1 MRLFTADKIE
11 EIKKK
16 SANALSVF
24 RKTVSDLAEVN
35 SAIESEIKSREEEIV
50 VLQKECG
57 TLNEVKQE
65 NTQFIV
71 KINEFLGTP
80 NSN

>member
-24 RKTVSDLAEVN
+24 RKTVSDLVEIN
-35 SAIESEIKSREEEIV
+35 SAIESEIKTREDEIV

>member
-1 MRLFTADKIE
+1 MGLFTADKIE

-24 RKTVSDLAEVN
+24 RKTVSDLVEVN
-35 SAIESEIKSREEEIV
+35 SAIESEIKSRDEEIV

>member
-1 MRLFTADKIE
+1 MGLFTADKIE

-24 RKTVSDLAEVN
+24 RKTVSDLVEVN

-57 TLNEVKQE
+57 TLNEVK
-65 NTQFIV
+65 
-71 KINEFLGTP
+71 
-80 NSN
+80 

>member
-1 MRLFTADKIE
+1 MGLFTTDRIE

-35 SAIESEIKSREEEIV
+35 SAIESEIKTREQEIV
-50 VLQKECG
+50 VLQTECE
-57 TLNEVKQE
+57 TLTTVKQE

-71 KINEFLGTP
+71 KINEFLGT
-80 NSN
+80 N

>member
-1 MRLFTADKIE
+1 MGLFTADRIE

-35 SAIESEIKSREEEIV
+35 SAKSEIKTREEEIV

-71 KINEFLGTP
+71 KINEFLGTN

>member
-1 MRLFTADKIE
+1 MGLFTADKIE

-24 RKTVSDLAEVN
+24 RKTVSDLVEVN
-35 SAIESEIKSREEEIV
+35 SAIESEIKSKEEEIV

>member
-1 MRLFTADKIE
+1 M
-11 EIKKK
+11 
-16 SANALSVF
+16 F

>member
-1 MRLFTADKIE
+1 MHFLYSE
-11 EIKKK
+11 
-16 SANALSVF
+16 
-24 RKTVSDLAEVN
+24 KTVSDLAEVN
-35 SAIESEIKSREEEIV
+35 SAIESEIKTREEEIV

-71 KINEFLGTP
+71 KINEFLGTN

>member
-1 MRLFTADKIE
+1 MGLFTADKIE

-24 RKTVSDLAEVN
+24 RKTVLDLAEVN